1 MMKIAASFL
10 LSLCSMAALAYE
22 PQEGDIVFQT
32 STSSQSLAIQKAT
45 SSPYS
50 HMGVVLFRQGKPY
63 VFEAIA
69 KVSYTSMADWIK
81 RGKNGTYV
89 AKRLKTPLTQEQIRQ
104 LYQEARRYENKPYD
118 MTFDWS
124 DVRMYCSELVWKMYR
139 KATGL
144 EIGRLQQIK
153 DFNLNAPEV
162 QLKMKERYGN
172 RVPLDHPVISPVAMF
187 NDPQLQTLEV
197 R

>member
-1 MMKIAASFL
+1 
-10 LSLCSMAALAYE
+10 
-22 PQEGDIVFQT
+22 
-32 STSSQSLAIQKAT
+32 
-45 SSPYS
+45 
-50 HMGVVLFRQGKPY
+50 
-63 VFEAIA
+63 
-69 KVSYTSMADWIK
+69 
-81 RGKNGTYV
+81 
-89 AKRLKTPLTQEQIRQ
+89 
-104 LYQEARRYENKPYD
+104 
-118 MTFDWS
+118 
-124 DVRMYCSELVWKMYR
+124 VWKMYR

-153 DFNLNAPEV
+153 DFNLDAPEV